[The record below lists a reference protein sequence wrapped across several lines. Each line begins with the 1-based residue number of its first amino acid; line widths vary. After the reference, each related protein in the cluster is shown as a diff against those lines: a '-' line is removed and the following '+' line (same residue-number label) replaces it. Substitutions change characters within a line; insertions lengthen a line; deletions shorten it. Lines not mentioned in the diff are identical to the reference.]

1 VFGIAIQ
8 EEIQNGGS
16 AALLLIERRSAR
28 KNLERV
34 RRAIGLVF
42 RLNSALDEAG
52 NRGNPMLRGRIRE
65 MRSTSSA
72 LDPTMRVCEAS
83 TPSRTMCALLAAL
96 DGVAGRPSIAAFD
109 VIWPGRADELS
120 SPSTQGRR
128 STELTA
134 AVIWA
139 R

>member
-52 NRGNPMLRGRIRE
+52 NRGNPMLRGRI
-65 MRSTSSA
+65 
-72 LDPTMRVCEAS
+72 
-83 TPSRTMCALLAAL
+83 
-96 DGVAGRPSIAAFD
+96 
-109 VIWPGRADELS
+109 
-120 SPSTQGRR
+120 
-128 STELTA
+128 
-134 AVIWA
+134 
-139 R
+139 